1 MQKPQNPFIHVLF
14 VYPDAPLYKK
24 LKAIFT
30 DICCICIVKCIF
42 IYVYMIETAVQN
54 DLFCKNTVIILDI
67 LVLYLR
73 IVLIVVS
80 LTHHQETGR
89 LFITEGV
96 SLHSAV
102 LQKEH
107 AVHIMI
113 KRYLDLNVYE
123 ALLERFH
130 FIFQEFDS
138 IYISFSGGKDSGLLL
153 YLLLDFRDWNYP
165 DKTIGVFHQ
174 DFEAQYSATT
184 RYLPDAG
191 KTPSCRIVLDLPS
204 YGYTYGTE
212 QL

>member
-1 MQKPQNPFIHVLF
+1 MI
-14 VYPDAPLYKK
+14 KK
-24 LKAIFT
+24 
-30 DICCICIVKCIF
+30 
-42 IYVYMIETAVQN
+42 AVQN
-54 DLFCKNTVIILDI
+54 DLFCKNIVVILDI

-73 IVLIVVS
+73 ITLTAVS
-80 LTHHQETGR
+80 LKQHHLTQHHLTQHQETGK
-89 LFITEGV
+89 LFITERV

-153 YLLLDFRDWNYP
+153 YLLLDFRDRNYP

-174 DFEAQYSATT
+174 DFEAC
-184 RYLPDAG
+184 LL
-191 KTPSCRIVLDLPS
+191 IL
-204 YGYTYGTE
+204 E
-212 QL
+212 F

>member
-1 MQKPQNPFIHVLF
+1 M
-14 VYPDAPLYKK
+14 
-24 LKAIFT
+24 
-30 DICCICIVKCIF
+30 
-42 IYVYMIETAVQN
+42 
-54 DLFCKNTVIILDI
+54 
-67 LVLYLR
+67 VLYLR

-184 RYLPDAG
+184 RYVEETFQMLEKRPHVELYWICLPMA
-191 KTPSCRIVLDLPS
+191 TRTALSS
-204 YGYTYGTE
+204 YEMYWYPWDNKKEDIWIRPMPQHDYIINLE
-212 QL
+212 QIS